1 MRIGIR
7 REDKNE
13 WEARIP
19 LTPDAVR
26 ELISGGVGVWL
37 QPSRIRAFP
46 DEAYSKIGAVIS
58 EDLSSCAVVVA
69 VKEMPAEFFEP
80 KGTYL
85 FFSHTIKGQSYNM
98 PMLRRLMELECQ
110 LLDYEV
116 VTDDDGRRLI
126 FFGNY
131 AGLAGM
137 IDSLWALGRRLEWE
151 GKPSALGDIKQAYK
165 YDSLEEAR
173 SQIAEIGKRIA
184 GEGIPAEVA
193 PLVCGFAGYGNVSQ
207 GAQEIFDLLPNEEI
221 APSEVADVANS
232 AGSEVKKLYKV
243 VFKEEHLVEPVDA
256 STTFELQ
263 DYYDHPEKYRS
274 QFERYLPHLT
284 VLVNCIYWEPRYP
297 RLVTLDYL
305 RRAWSAPNPPRL
317 RMIGDITCDIDGS
330 VQCTVK
336 ATETGNPVYVYNP
349 LTGEV
354 TDGHG
359 GDGPIVLAVDNLPCE
374 LPKESSGFF
383 SRALVPFIP
392 QLLTADMT
400 LPFEKL
406 DLPPPLHRAMILHQG
421 KLTPNFAHLSKYL

>member
-13 WEARIP
+13 WEARVP

-26 ELISGGVGVWL
+26 ELIGGGVEVWL
-37 QPSRIRAFP
+37 QPSRIRTFP
-46 DEAYSKIGAVIS
+46 DEAYSEIGAVIS
-58 EDLSSCAVVVA
+58 EDLSSCPVVVA
-69 VKEMPAEFFEP
+69 VKEMPADFFEP
-80 KGTYL
+80 EGTYL
-85 FFSHTIKGQSYNM
+85 FFSHTIKGQPYNM

-137 IDSLWALGRRLEWE
+137 INSLWSLGRRLEWE

-165 YDSLEEAR
+165 YDNLEEAK

-184 GEGIPAEVA
+184 SEGIPAEVA
-193 PLVCGFAGYGNVSQ
+193 PLICGFAGYGNVSQ

-221 APSEVADVANS
+221 APSEMADVASS

-263 DYYDHPEKYRS
+263 DYYDHPEKYRA
-274 QFERYLPHLT
+274 QFEKYLPHLT
-284 VLVNCIYWEPRYP
+284 VLVCCI
-297 RLVTLDYL
+297 
-305 RRAWSAPNPPRL
+305 
-317 RMIGDITCDIDGS
+317 
-330 VQCTVK
+330 
-336 ATETGNPVYVYNP
+336 
-349 LTGEV
+349 
-354 TDGHG
+354 
-359 GDGPIVLAVDNLPCE
+359 
-374 LPKESSGFF
+374 
-383 SRALVPFIP
+383 
-392 QLLTADMT
+392 
-400 LPFEKL
+400 
-406 DLPPPLHRAMILHQG
+406 
-421 KLTPNFAHLSKYL
+421 